1 MEQITFK
8 VIGMNGQ
15 NATVEY
21 TCGEHTLQIGM
32 DFPTDATPEQLIAL
46 VSSQAPVQHFGRLTN
61 PVPVDAM
68 VSLVG
73 LSGGV
78 VIEPLIA
85 PTTQANGPQA
95 NGPQAVTRL
104 QGRAALLQAGLL
116 DTVETIMSNPDV
128 PALQRLAWQDALTF
142 ERNSLTMKAMAS
154 MLSLTDEQLDQLF
167 ITASAIHA

>member
-85 PTTQANGPQA
+85 PTTQPSV
-95 NGPQAVTRL
+95 PQAVTRL